1 MGLYEEQATTEHPEL
16 YPDLTLAEVRTLGKM
31 ASNDISAEG
40 TIQRCSVQTLA
51 RQAALT
57 PSGFKKHRAKL
68 LALGYITTEHQNPL
82 ANKPSLFD
90 PNVYR
95 LNLREHPANCTNGR
109 HIDKKIKASNPSAAD
124 PRHTVA
130 HPLGTQL
137 PTPSHQVPEGQP
149 QEDQL
154 KKDKVTEINPNT
166 YGSGDSCIQCEGLKL
181 GNHRP
186 SCKLHPAHRAPT
198 PWSITQQQYQ
208 GSIPWESLS
217 DDQQQERH
225 KQRVTEWQR
234 SQPPTA
240 EQLLD
245 QTLLKLN
252 AADLSP
258 GNRAFCL
265 RPKTDLERAVGRALK
280 FQAKGYE
287 PKAGYTGNPYTE
299 FLEGDYTNFQQLP
312 DTKA

>member
-1 MGLYEEQATTEHPEL
+1 MGFYEEQATTEHPEL

-51 RQAALT
+51 KQAGLT

-68 LALGYITTEHQNPL
+68 LALGYIAIEHQNPL

-95 LNLREHPANCTNGR
+95 LNLREHPASCTNGR
-109 HIDKKIKASNPSAAD
+109 HIDNKLKASNTSAAD
-124 PRHTVA
+124 ASHTE
-130 HPLGTQL
+130 TS
-137 PTPSHQVPEGQP
+137 PSHTETSPSHRVIGDQP
-149 QEDQL
+149 QEGQL
-154 KKDKVTEINPNT
+154 KKDKETEIKTHTNS
-166 YGSGDSCIQCEGLKL
+166 SGDSCIQCEGLNL
-181 GNHRP
+181 GNHKP

-225 KQRVTEWQR
+225 KQRVAEWQR
-234 SQPPTA
+234 SQPLTA
-240 EQLLD
+240 EQQLD
-245 QTLLKLN
+245 QLLIKMN
-252 AADLSP
+252 AAHLSP

-265 RPKTDLERAVGRALK
+265 RPKAVSELYVVRALE

-287 PKAGYTGNPYTE
+287 PKADYSGNPYTE
-299 FLEGDYTNFQQLP
+299 FLLGDYTNFQQLP